1 MGASLREDI
10 ERRSKGPVRA
20 ELERAAVDE
29 GAIGKDHLV
38 PVAGCH
44 AWHWATHDSRFTD
57 RRAFAKRKEGVTAR
71 MKSKGVTLMYAAG
84 AVRALEIW

>member
-1 MGASLREDI
+1 MGASLREDV
-10 ERRSKGPVRA
+10 ERRSEGAVRA

-44 AWHWATHDSRFTD
+44 AWHCGRHGSRFID
-57 RRAFAKRKEGVTAR
+57 
-71 MKSKGVTLMYAAG
+71 
-84 AVRALEIW
+84 VRLQGGKMGSA